1 MIDMRNLALLLTS
14 AAATGCFTA
23 PALAQTAAADDA
35 NKAAQQATR
44 GDPAGTTAGQPVAA
58 PGAGVE
64 TDEKGN
70 VIIVTGV
77 RASLRSAQQI
87 KRNAN
92 QVVDS
97 IVAEDIGKLP
107 DNTVSDALQRVTGI
121 QVQRGGGEAS
131 TVLIRG
137 LPRIQSL
144 VNGREVFTGT
154 GRGVS
159 LADIPAELVAGVD
172 VYKTTTPDLIEGS
185 TSGLI
190 DIRFRR
196 PLDFPGTEIA
206 GGVRALYGD
215 QVKKWSYIGSGLF
228 STRWGSPG
236 GSEFGIL
243 VGASFNKRKYQDV
256 TAFNFGY
263 TDFGGAP
270 DNQPFIMPLTT
281 GGIYNVGDRKRPA
294 GNISLQWKP
303 SSNLEFYAD
312 GFYTGYREKFD
323 VNFFIGIPIA
333 GGRSNFVREAGTPF
347 AQSVT
352 SANNFTLTSK
362 QAFKRRTDGYQLS
375 GGTKW
380 NNGPLSLSTD
390 LSYNKSKVSSRALI
404 VDTFFI
410 APSIDYNFNVNGTP
424 NLKIN
429 GIDVTDPSK
438 FTLTTL
444 FDNTDHS
451 QSRQFAWRGD
461 AGYDLGGSFLKKFK
475 VGVRYA
481 RRTGDQGGSDTSPL
495 PIRPEIPAA
504 SLAGFATV
512 SPGGLL
518 DGIVGI
524 DRFALADSNYLYSH
538 ITQIRAAAS
547 QTGSMP
553 LDNPNRVFKLA
564 ERTLAGY
571 AQLNYAFDLG
581 SMPIDG
587 VVGARVVNTKNRLD
601 ATQVVNNVASPIL
614 GRQSYTDVLPSF
626 SLRARLADNIQARFV
641 AGKSITRPEFGELNP
656 AVSRQRAGN
665 TTGGSGGG
673 GNANLN
679 RIKSDNLDATLE
691 WYFARAG
698 SVTASAFYRKLDG
711 YIVAFA
717 APEVFAEGGQNIT
730 YQITRPRNTGRGKL
744 EGFELAYQ
752 QFFDFLPGALSG
764 FGAQANLTYVNGTF
778 TDPGTAGKLRIPQ
791 VSKYSYN
798 LVAIYEKYGLSARLA
813 YNWRSSFVDTYNN
826 ASAAPPTVN
835 VAPLAFLDFS
845 ASYQLSKALT
855 VTVDATN
862 LLDRKYHDQFGT
874 AGTTPRDTRAY
885 DRTFGAGLRFR
896 F

>member
-1 MIDMRNLALLLTS
+1 MRQRAFFLTTV
-14 AAATGCFTA
+14 AAA
-23 PALAQTAAADDA
+23 ALAASPAAARTAAGDDA
-35 NKAAQQATR
+35 NKASQQATE
-44 GDPAGTTAGQPVAA
+44 QAA
-58 PGAGVE
+58 PSGSAAAQPATVEKDAAGNE
-64 TDEKGN
+64 
-70 VIIVTGV
+70 IIVTGV

-87 KRNAN
+87 KRNAT

-121 QVQRGGGEAS
+121 QVRRGGGEAAD
-131 TVLIRG
+131 VLIRG

-154 GRGVS
+154 DRGVQ
-159 LADIPAELVAGVD
+159 LRDIPAELVAGVD
-172 VYKTTTPDLIEGS
+172 VYKTTTPELIEGS
-185 TSGLI
+185 ISGLI
-190 DIRFRR
+190 DIRFRH
-196 PLDFPGTEIA
+196 PLDFPGTQVA

-243 VGASFNKRKYQDV
+243 VGASLNKRNYQDV

-270 DNQPFIMPLTT
+270 DNLPFIMPLTT

-303 SSNLEFYAD
+303 NSNLEFYAD
-312 GFYTGYREKFD
+312 GFYTGYRENFD

-333 GGRSNFVREAGTPF
+333 GGRRNFVRQPGSPF

-352 SANNFTLTSK
+352 SDNNFTLTSK
-362 QAFKRRTDGYQLS
+362 QAFRRRTDGYQLA
-375 GGTKW
+375 GGSKW

-390 LSYNKSKVSSRALI
+390 LSYNDSKVRSRALI

-410 APSIDYNFNVNGTP
+410 APSIDYNFDRNGTP
-424 NLKIN
+424 FLKIN
-429 GIDVTDPSK
+429 GIDVTNPAN

-451 QSRQFAWRGD
+451 KSKQFAWRGD
-461 AGYDLGGSFLKKFK
+461 AAYDLGTSFLKKLK

-481 RRTGDQGGSDTSPL
+481 DRKGDQGGSNTSPL
-495 PIRPEIPAA
+495 PIRPEIPAS

-524 DRFALADSNYLYSH
+524 DRFVLADSDYLYSH
-538 ITQIRAAAS
+538 IAQIRAAAN
-547 QTGSMP
+547 QTGNSP
-553 LDNPNRVFKLA
+553 PDNPNRVFKLK
-564 ERTLAGY
+564 ERTFAGY
-571 AQLNYAFDLG
+571 AQVNYGFDLG

-587 VVGARVVNTKNRLD
+587 VAGVRVINTKNRLD
-601 ATQVVNNVASPIL
+601 ATQVVNNIASPIL
-614 GRQSYTDVLPSF
+614 GKQDYTDVLPSF
-626 SLRARLADNIQARFV
+626 SIRARLADNIQARFV

-665 TTGGSGGG
+665 TSGGSGNG
-673 GNANLN
+673 GNASLN

-698 SVTASAFYRKLDG
+698 SVTASAFYRRLDG

-717 APEVFAEGGQNIT
+717 APEVFQDGPDLVT

-778 TDPGTAGKLRIPQ
+778 TDPGTAGTLRIPQ

-798 LVAIYEKYGLSARLA
+798 LVAIYEKYGFSARLA
-813 YNWRSSFVDTYNN
+813 YNWRSSFVDTYNI

-845 ASYQLSKALT
+845 ASYNLNKNIT

-862 LLDRKYHDQFGT
+862 LLDRRYHDQFGT

-885 DRTFGAGLRFR
+885 DRTFGAGVRFR